1 MTKAESDQLIFVN
14 MIKITKEG
22 VQSWI
27 AEMCDKF
34 LELSYPQKRELLAFF
49 VSLEVG
55 GEKWEKYYKE
65 EGDWLKLWVNIVTF
79 YTGREDIKSEPDK
92 NEFIEQFKEYFGT
105 SGYRNAKAENE
116 IDKKET
122 EAFEGLMEE
131 L

>member
-1 MTKAESDQLIFVN
+1 
-14 MIKITKEG
+14 MIKITKNG

-34 LELSYPQKRELLAFF
+34 IELSYPQKRELLDFF

-55 GEKWEKYYKE
+55 GAKWEEYHKE

-92 NEFIEQFKEYFGT
+92 NELIDLFKDYFAS
-105 SGYRNAKAENE
+105 SGYNTAKAEND
-116 IDKKET
+116 IDIKET